1 MQQALVALLAV
12 IAAPVGTA
20 LYIIA
25 AEAAASRLP
34 GHWRSRIQPWLWLAP
49 GLALL
54 LAFLVYPS
62 AHTLVLSFFNA
73 DSTRPVGL
81 DNYVFIATD
90 QTISSRPAIKRTIQ
104 AMRPSFT
111 FESRAVPDEGT
122 RGRAEDVASFQV
134 KKYARIRRT
143 QAAKACVLRG

>member
-1 MQQALVALLAV
+1 MAV
-12 IAAPVGTA
+12 TETTLGT
-20 LYIIA
+20 
-25 AEAAASRLP
+25 R
-34 GHWRSRIQPWLWLAP
+34 R
-49 GLALL
+49 
-54 LAFLVYPS
+54 VKPS
-62 AHTLVLSFFNA
+62 
-73 DSTRPVGL
+73 DC
-81 DNYVFIATD
+81 FIATD

-143 QAAKACVLRG
+143 QAAHVPRPARVAAMGRTG